1 MNVLPFN
8 RIVTFGCSHT
18 YGHGLADCYLL
29 PSCQPGPTPSKF
41 AWPELLSQEF
51 NLEVVNMSKSAA
63 SNIEILSRI
72 LAFDF
77 IETDLVVI
85 QWTYTPRDLIFNIN
99 NNYQIGPAFPED
111 KKNPN
116 LIKSYYMIHN
126 KYDSIIR
133 SLLHI
138 HHADMF
144 KKNKK
149 VQSLNYIHEIEMD
162 NINIWKNSSRFN
174 WFDIPIQPFLLTSL
188 EIDKAVDGHHAGPK
202 TQIEVSKTIISLI
215 KEKYEQH

>member
-1 MNVLPFN
+1 MTVLPFD

-41 AWPELLSQEF
+41 AWPALLGKEF
-51 NLEVVNMSKSAA
+51 NLAVVNLSKAGS

-72 LAFDF
+72 LEFEF
-77 IETDLVVI
+77 LKTDLVIV
-85 QWTYTPRDLIFNIN
+85 QWTYTPRDMLFGINFN
-99 NNYQIGPAFPED
+99 QQLGPSFPEKHTSNNKD
-111 KKNPN
+111 YYMVHNEYDT
-116 LIKSYYMIHN
+116 LIKS
-126 KYDSIIR
+126 
-133 SLLHI
+133 LFHI

-144 KKNKK
+144 FKNKK
-149 VQSLNYIHEIEMD
+149 LNYFHYMHEIELSR
-162 NINIWKNSSRFN
+162 INVVKKSKVK
-174 WFDIPIQPFLLTSL
+174 WFDIVLEPFKIMSL
-188 EIDKAVDGHHAGPK
+188 EIDKANDGTHAGPK

>member
-1 MNVLPFN
+1 MPFK

-41 AWPELLSQEF
+41 AWPQLLGQEF
-51 NLEVVNMSKSAA
+51 DKEVINMGKPAA

-85 QWTYTPRDLIFNIN
+85 QWTYTPRDMLFGVTFN
-99 NNYQIGPAFPED
+99 QQLGPSFPEVKTSNNKD
-111 KKNPN
+111 
-116 LIKSYYMIHN
+116 YYMLHN
-126 KYDSIIR
+126 EYDTLIR
-133 SLLHI
+133 SLFHI

-144 KKNKK
+144 FRHKKLKY
-149 VQSLNYIHEIEMD
+149 LHYMHEIEISR
-162 NINIWKNSSRFN
+162 INIVTRSKLKWFN
-174 WFDIPIQPFLLTSL
+174 IPLNPFNILSL